1 MYQKDNLQAAAMSGS
16 LVFASLLG
24 EREEQL
30 DRLRTTVAA
39 LRWAAAENPA
49 FDTPILLEAIGEL
62 VPAQANFDDAEQ
74 LCCKAMTEVLL
85 RDRATA
91 PATEVRAAS
100 AMTPS
105 MSIPMVLSLMYALD
119 GSGSKE
125 QLESTLQKLLDC
137 HGSFSD
143 PSTDLFADAST
154 ASSAGLSADTGAE
167 VSADPGVAAEA
178 PGYRHVLAEYQAFLR
193 KQGWEARAER
203 LADEGVRGWL
213 VAVKAAAKTGRVGSA
228 DATGKNRKTQATRP
242 ARATRRRK
250 PVPGAA

>member
-39 LRWAAAENPA
+39 LRWAAAENPV

-85 RDRATA
+85 RDRAT
-91 PATEVRAAS
+91 ATEVRAAS

-143 PSTDLFADAST
+143 PSTDPLADAST
-154 ASSAGLSADTGAE
+154 ASSAGLSAGTGAE

-213 VAVKAAAKTGRVGSA
+213 VAVKAAAKTGSA
-228 DATGKNRKTQATRP
+228 AATGKNRKTQATRP

>member
-91 PATEVRAAS
+91 TEVRAAS

-143 PSTDLFADAST
+143 PSTDPLADAST
-154 ASSAGLSADTGAE
+154 ASSAGLSACLLYTSPSPRD
-167 VSADPGVAAEA
+167 
-178 PGYRHVLAEYQAFLR
+178 
-193 KQGWEARAER
+193 
-203 LADEGVRGWL
+203 
-213 VAVKAAAKTGRVGSA
+213 
-228 DATGKNRKTQATRP
+228 
-242 ARATRRRK
+242 
-250 PVPGAA
+250 